1 MDPRLL
7 KYYNRELQ
15 HVRELGAEFARAYP
29 KIAGRLGLEEF
40 ECADPYV
47 ERLLEGMAF
56 LAARVQLKLD
66 AQYPQFSQHLFE
78 IVYPH
83 FLAPTPSMTVV
94 QMQPDLN
101 EGALAEGVAVPRGT
115 MLRGQIGKGEQTACR
130 YQTAHDVSLW
140 PLQITG
146 ADYFT
151 REDPMPG
158 IPDLSDSRA
167 GLRIRLTCTAGLT
180 FDQLTLERLPLF
192 LRGSAQ
198 LAMGVYEQLLANTTA
213 VIVRPVGA
221 SGKHTVISAREI
233 RRCGFR
239 DAEAM
244 LPYGPQSFRGYRLLH
259 EYFACPERFL
269 FVELGGLGRA
279 VKHCPTEE
287 LEIFLLFDRV
297 NRVLEHRI
305 DPSMFALFCTPAVN
319 LFSKR
324 ADRIHLDDRHWEL
337 LVLPDRTRPLDY
349 ETYQITE
356 VEGYGE
362 QQKPQTFLPFY
373 ASFDRAATADRSAG
387 SGERGKAFYTVHRVH
402 RTLSEKENREG
413 PRSSYVGSETY
424 LSLVDA
430 EEAPYRNDLRQLG
443 LSLLCTNRDLPLMM
457 PVGVGNTDLTPETS
471 TPVQSI
477 RCLVGPTRPRPA
489 LSYGTGETA
498 WRLVNHLSL
507 NYASLLDDPQ
517 RGGASA
523 LREMLS
529 LYGDTAEPHI
539 RKQIEGVLSVV
550 TKPVTRPV
558 QTDGPLTFA
567 RGLEVSLTCDESAFE
582 GTSVFL
588 LGAVLEEFLARYVS
602 INSFTETVVQT
613 ENQGEIMR
621 WPPRIGRR
629 ASL

>member
-1 MDPRLL
+1 MEPRLL

-83 FLAPTPSMTVV
+83 FLAPTPSMAVLE
-94 QMQPDLN
+94 MQPDLN
-101 EGALAEGVAVPRGT
+101 EGALAEGVVVPRGT
-115 MLRGQIGKGEQTACR
+115 MLRSQIGKGEQTACR

-140 PLQITG
+140 PLRITA

-158 IPDLSDSRA
+158 IPDLADTRA
-167 GLRIRLTCTAGLT
+167 GLRIRLNCTAGFT
-180 FDQLTLERLPLF
+180 FDQLALDRLPLF
-192 LRGSAQ
+192 LRGSAE
-198 LAMGVYEQLLANTTA
+198 LTTGLYEQILANTTA
-213 VIVRPVGA
+213 VVTRPSEA
-221 SGKHTVISAREI
+221 PDKETFISPREI

-239 DAEAM
+239 DDEAL
-244 LPYGPQSFRGYRLLH
+244 LPYGPRSFHGYRLLH

-269 FVELGGLGRA
+269 FVELGGLARA
-279 VKHCPTEE
+279 AKRCQTDE
-287 LEIFLLFDRV
+287 LEIFLFFDRV
-297 NRVLEHRI
+297 NRTLEHRI
-305 DPSMFALFCTPAVN
+305 EPSMLALFCTPAVN

-324 ADRIHLDDRHWEL
+324 ADRIHVDDRRWEL
-337 LVLPDRTRPLDY
+337 LVLPDRTRPLDF
-349 ETYQITE
+349 ETYQVTE

-362 QQKPQTFLPFY
+362 QEKPQTFLPFY
-373 ASFDRAATADRSAG
+373 ASFDRPATSGQPAA
-387 SGERGKAFYTVHRVH
+387 SGERSRAFYTLHRVH

-413 PRSSYVGSETY
+413 PRTSYVGSETY

-430 EEAPYRNDLRQLG
+430 DEAPYRGDLRQLG
-443 LSLLCTNRDLPLMM
+443 LSLLCTNRDLPLLM

-471 TPVQSI
+471 TPIQAV

-489 LSYGTGETA
+489 MSYGTGETV

-517 RGGASA
+517 RGGAAA

-529 LYGDTAEPHI
+529 LYGDTTEPHI
-539 RKQIEGVLSVV
+539 RKQIDSVLSVV
-550 TKPVTRPV
+550 ARPVTRPA
-558 QTDGPLTFA
+558 QTEGPLTFV
-567 RGLEVSLTCDESAFE
+567 RGLEVTLTCDDAAFE

-602 INSFTETVVQT
+602 INSFTETVVRT
-613 ENQGEIMR
+613 ETQGEIMR
-621 WPPRIGRR
+621 WPTRIGRR
-629 ASL
+629 ATL